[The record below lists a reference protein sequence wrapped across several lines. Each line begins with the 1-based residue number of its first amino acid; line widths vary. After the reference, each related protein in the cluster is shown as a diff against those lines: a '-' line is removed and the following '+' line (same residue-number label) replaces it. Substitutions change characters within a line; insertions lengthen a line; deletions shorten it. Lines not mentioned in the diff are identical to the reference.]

1 MILFRSYFSYYC
13 KFRFLLILFNP
24 YTMLTYSTLSKVLSG
39 MLLIGF
45 LGTTLWSFSPK
56 QDQPR
61 ILVFSKTAGFR
72 HQSIEPGKA
81 ALQKLGK
88 EKGFMVDTTENAE
101 LITEENLQKY
111 QAVIFLNTTG
121 DIFNQQ
127 QQKAFEEY
135 IQAGGGYVGIHAAT
149 DTEYDWPWY
158 GKLAGAYFTSHPSDP
173 NVQEGT
179 FLVVDQDHP
188 ATDGLPEKWERKDE
202 FYNFKN
208 LNPAVQVLIKID
220 ESTYEGGEN
229 GDNHPMSW
237 YHEYDG
243 GRAFYTNMGHT
254 DETFSEPLF
263 LQHLWGGIQYA
274 LGQDQ

>member
-1 MILFRSYFSYYC
+1 
-13 KFRFLLILFNP
+13 
-24 YTMLTYSTLSKVLSG
+24 MLTYSTVSKILLGAFLIG
-39 MLLIGF
+39 MLMA
-45 LGTTLWSFSPK
+45 TLSAFSIK

-72 HQSIEPGKA
+72 HQSIEAGKA
-81 ALQKLGK
+81 ALQKMAK

-101 LITEENLQKY
+101 MFTDENLQKY

-121 DIFNQQ
+121 DIFNQEQ
-127 QQKAFEEY
+127 QEAFEQY
-135 IQAGGGYVGIHAAT
+135 IQSGGGYVGIHSAT

-158 GKLAGAYFTSHPSDP
+158 GKLAGAYFISHPSDP

-179 FLVVDQDHP
+179 FLVVDHDHP
-188 ATDGLPEKWERKDE
+188 ATTGLPDKWERKDE
-202 FYNFKN
+202 FYNFKQM
-208 LNPAVQVLIKID
+208 NPDVHVLIKID
-220 ESTYEGGEN
+220 ESTYHGGEN
-229 GDNHPMSW
+229 GDNHPMAW
-237 YHEYDG
+237 YHDYDG

-274 LGQDQ
+274 LGQNQ